1 MILKRAG
8 PAPCALVLAHPSE
21 HRFTLSGHATRAA
34 QAVEHELAKPDAFNA
49 TEALWMRP
57 VHGPVAHW
65 L

>member
-1 MILKRAG
+1 
-8 PAPCALVLAHPSE
+8 VLAHPSE